1 MADPNPALVA
11 RIASLEAQ
19 IRDLL
24 TRIASLEALMKN
36 TSPRTEH
43 PLDRDTVR
51 EKVSYDWQK

>member
-1 MADPNPALVA
+1 MADPDPAFNA

-19 IRDLL
+19 VRDLL
-24 TRIASLEALMKN
+24 ARIASLEAIVKN
-36 TSPRTEH
+36 SPRSDH